1 MTDRARENPG
11 IGPDLSGREG
21 GLLRHY
27 DSYEQLRV
35 ASEDHVLKCMGDE
48 PLGIGRAEGVDVLA
62 ADGTHYLDAISGE
75 WVVNLGYNHPAI
87 RAAVDHQL
95 GAVEYTTPVWES
107 EPRTRYA
114 ERLVQ
119 IAPGDIS
126 KVLYALSGAG
136 AVEGAMHLAMRR
148 TGGTDFVCLDG
159 AFHGRTFGTIPL
171 TYVYPAMYE
180 ESNRGLDSYL
190 KRQIRVPQ
198 YNCYR
203 CPLGL
208 ERSSC
213 GLACADAV
221 DWALERAHTHK
232 PAGVIVE
239 PFQANGGMVPAP
251 RGYLKKVKG
260 ICEKH
265 EVPLVADEVQSAF
278 CRCGP
283 MFACQRPENDVDP
296 DLIVLGKAMG
306 GGFPLSATLATEE
319 CSRLGGWEYGFT
331 MAGHPIS
338 CAAGLAMTE
347 TMVAEEL
354 SEHSERMGTVLLA
367 RLRELASQSRLIGDV
382 RGQGLMVGVELVLD
396 PETKQPASAEAARVV
411 EAALERGLM
420 IGRSGPVFGELGNV
434 LKMKP
439 AVNVPLERL
448 EGMLERF
455 ESALA
460 TVEREL

>member
-1 MTDRARENPG
+1 MNDRPSDG
-11 IGPDLSGREG
+11 IEPEPDLSGRSD

-27 DSYEQLRV
+27 SSYEELRA
-35 ASEDHVLKCMGDE
+35 ASEAHVLKCMGDE
-48 PLGIGRAEGVDVLA
+48 PLGIARARGVDVIG
-62 ADGTHYLDAISGE
+62 ADGTEYLDAISGE
-75 WVVNLGYNHPAI
+75 WVVNLGYGDPTI
-87 RAAVDHQL
+87 RAAVDEQL
-95 GAVEYTTPVWES
+95 DSVEYTTPVWES

-114 ERLVQ
+114 ERLAEL
-119 IAPGDIS
+119 APGGIS

-148 TGGTDFVCLDG
+148 TGGSDFVCLDG

-171 TYVYPAMYE
+171 TYVHPGMYE

-198 YNCYR
+198 YYCYR

-208 ERSSC
+208 ERETC

-251 RGYLKKVKG
+251 DGYMKKVKG

-265 EVPLVADEVQSAF
+265 EVPLISDEVQGAL

-283 MFACQRPENDVDP
+283 MYACTRPENDVEP
-296 DLIVLGKAMG
+296 DLIVLGKALG
-306 GGFPLSATLATEE
+306 GGYPLSATLATEE
-319 CSRLGGWEYGFT
+319 YSELAGWEYGFT
-331 MAGHPIS
+331 MAGHPVS
-338 CAAGLAMTE
+338 CAAGLAMTDK
-347 TMVAEEL
+347 MVADDL
-354 SEHSERMGTVLLA
+354 PGHAERMGELILA
-367 RLRELASQSRLIGDV
+367 RLRNLQEDSRLIGEV
-382 RGQGLMVGVELVLD
+382 RGQGLMIGIELVLD
-396 PETKQPASAEAARVV
+396 RDTKEPANYEAARVT
-411 EAALERGLM
+411 EAAFERGLM

-434 LKMKP
+434 LKLKP
-439 AVNVPLERL
+439 AVNTPVEKI
-448 EGMLERF
+448 EAMLDRF

-460 TVEREL
+460 HVEGSL